1 MSTEVALWI
10 AGTATAPA
18 IGFFV
23 FIYLSIVRND
33 RDHRDAAKENERKHQ
48 EIMEILR
55 NPEDHGLGTTH
66 TNKAIENSTRA
77 MNALVHYIK
86 WLAAKS
92 PGGDPPPPLE

>member
-10 AGTATAPA
+10 AGSSIIPL

-23 FIYLSIVRND
+23 FIYLAIFRND
-33 RDHRDAAKENERKHQ
+33 RDHRDAMKESERKHQ

-55 NPEDHGLGTTH
+55 NPEEHGLGTTQ

-86 WLAAKS
+86 WLATKTS
-92 PGGDPPPPLE
+92 GGDPPPPLE